1 MLEPLKHVSTTRLLE
16 VMSHDGTTSS
26 ARPQWAR
33 ALFCALLPLCLAA
46 CKAKPKESPHESPPD
61 AAAGA
66 PPVATA
72 SAPANDVGGKPRGIG
87 QVAHAPSYE
96 MVVLGAKTCPPPAW
110 HRVKAGYTRLG
121 VEVEIRGKST
131 EPVPANP
138 FYARLLDPE
147 DKAYRPVFGG
157 CDPDLRHKP
166 LSSGDSVRAF
176 ITFEI
181 PEATGRMRLRYEPQ
195 LKSLETLEFDLGTSP
210 ASVDSATP

>member
-1 MLEPLKHVSTTRLLE
+1 
-16 VMSHDGTTSS
+16 MSHVGTTTS
-26 ARPQWAR
+26 ARPSRAR
-33 ALFCALLPLCLAA
+33 ALFCALLPLCVAA
-46 CKAKPKESPHESPPD
+46 CKSKPKDSAIEPPPD
-61 AAAGA
+61 AAPEAKLA
-66 PPVATA
+66 ATA
-72 SAPANDVGGKPRGIG
+72 AAEANDVGGKPRGIG

-110 HRVKAGYTRLG
+110 HHVKTGYTRLG

-195 LKSLETLEFDLGTSP
+195 LKSLETLEFDLGASP
-210 ASVDSATP
+210 ASADSAKP